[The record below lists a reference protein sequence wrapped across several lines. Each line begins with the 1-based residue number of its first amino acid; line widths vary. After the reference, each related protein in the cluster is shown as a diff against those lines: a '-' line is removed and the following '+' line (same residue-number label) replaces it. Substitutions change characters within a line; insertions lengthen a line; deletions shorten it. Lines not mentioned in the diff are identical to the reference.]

1 MLCYEVCIVHM
12 STTFTLPKYRE
23 KCIITRKKNNKT
35 NLIYIHT
42 IGRLKIVIQNSQY
55 KPIPDKIP
63 REKNVIWHMRMSP
76 KTPLNLYIYTVCGKW
91 KVIICNMHTHEDT
104 LCITLLLCTVK
115 HFQKKCTRYLLLSLY
130 YTYRFYA
137 HLSLLTCVQYYSI

>member
-1 MLCYEVCIVHM
+1 MMLCYEVCIVHM

-23 KCIITRKKNNKT
+23 KCIITRKKKNNKT

-76 KTPLNLYIYTVCGKW
+76 KTPLNLYIRCVEW
-91 KVIICNMHTHEDT
+91 KVIICNMHTRRYFMYNATSMYCQTFSEEMHSIFAT
-104 LCITLLLCTVK
+104 VLVLHIPILCTPESPYLCTLL
-115 HFQKKCTRYLLLSLY
+115 
-130 YTYRFYA
+130 
-137 HLSLLTCVQYYSI
+137 